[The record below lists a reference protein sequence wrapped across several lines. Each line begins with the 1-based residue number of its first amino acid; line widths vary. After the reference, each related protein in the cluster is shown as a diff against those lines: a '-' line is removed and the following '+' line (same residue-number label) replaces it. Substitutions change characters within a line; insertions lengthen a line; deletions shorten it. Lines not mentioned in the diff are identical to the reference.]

1 MIKVR
6 GKYNTAKVF
15 VDGMDDETHG
25 QIIELLNQKF
35 VADSQV
41 RIMPDTH
48 AGKGCVIGFTQTIQD
63 KVVPNLV
70 GVDIGCGM
78 HVSNLGKVDIDF
90 SALDKFIK
98 NKVPHGSGIHKES
111 QVNFKDKLNE
121 LICLREI
128 SKRARDFNLGIG
140 SLGGGNH
147 FIEANVDKYGDVYL
161 VIHSGSRN
169 LGAQVCQH
177 YQKLAVQYHNG
188 INDVYY
194 DEQSKLIAT
203 YKKDGRKKE
212 IQNALSE
219 LKKKF
224 SVQSDIPDALCYLE
238 GKLLNDYLHDLKIA
252 QEYAVLNR
260 EVMSKNILNALGIGY
275 NSQFHTIHN
284 YIDLDKMILR
294 KGAVSA
300 LDNEL
305 MIIPLNMRDGSIL
318 AYGKGNP
325 DWNFSAPHG
334 AGRLYSRTR
343 AKELFKLDDFEESMT
358 GIYTTSVREST
369 LDESPFAYK
378 SMESIIDNVG
388 ESVEIVDIMRPL
400 YNFKA

>member
-1 MIKVR
+1 MRTIN
-6 GKYNTAKVF
+6 GKHNTAKVF
-15 VDGMDDETHG
+15 IDNIDSETES
-25 QIIELLNQKF
+25 QIIELLNQEF
-35 VADSQV
+35 VKDSQV

-48 AGKGCVIGFTQTIQD
+48 AGKGCVIGFTQTIGD

-98 NKVPHGSGIHKES
+98 NKIPHGSGIHKES
-111 QVNFKDKLNE
+111 QVNFKNRLNE

-128 SKRARDFNLGIG
+128 SKKSRDFNLGIG

-147 FIEANVDKYGDVYL
+147 FIESNIDQNGNIYL

-169 LGAQVCQH
+169 LGAKVCEH
-177 YQKLAVQYHNG
+177 YQKLAIQYHNG
-188 INDVYY
+188 INDAYY
-194 DEQSKLIAT
+194 DEQNKLIQT
-203 YKKDGRKKE
+203 YKNNGRRKE

-224 SVQSDIPDALCYLE
+224 SVQSSIPDALCYLE

-260 EVMSKNILNALGIGY
+260 EVMSRNILNFLGIEIQ
-275 NSQFHTIHN
+275 SQFHTIHN

-318 AYGKGNP
+318 AYGKGNL

-343 AKELFKLDDFEESMT
+343 AKELFDLNNFEKSMA

-378 SMESIIDNVG
+378 SMESIIDNVDD
-388 ESVEIVDIMRPL
+388 SVEIVDIMRPL